1 MSGIFLPLPETYCA
15 MINKLKEIIGIL
27 LPPKQWRIAVI
38 LSIGIIGGLFF
49 YLAYVSRAT
58 SYLSDD
64 PRTCVNCHV
73 MSPFYATY
81 FHSSHREVATCNDC
95 HVPHDNFLKKYLF
108 KAKDGLYH
116 ASIFTMGTEPQVI
129 RMHEAGTNVVQKNCQ
144 RCHFDL
150 NDNVGTTQ
158 IALVDREHGK
168 GKLCWDCHREVPHGR
183 ATSLSTTPNAH
194 VPRPKSPV
202 PDWLRKQLNQ

>member
-1 MSGIFLPLPETYCA
+1 MVTEKIKWL
-15 MINKLKEIIGIL
+15 INSM
-27 LPPKQWRIAVI
+27 LPPKQWKVPVLLAVG
-38 LSIGIIGGLFF
+38 LIGGMVI
-49 YLAYVSRAT
+49 YLVYVSRAG

-64 PRTCVNCHV
+64 PKTCVNCHV

-81 FHSSHREVATCNDC
+81 YHSSHRNVATCNDC
-95 HVPHDNFLKKYLF
+95 HVPHNNVINKYFF

-129 RMHEAGTNVVQKNCQ
+129 RMHEAGTNVVMANCQ
-144 RCHFDL
+144 RCHSGL
-150 NDNVGTTQ
+150 NENVNTTG
-158 IALVDREHGK
+158 IKLVDRNHGK

-183 ATSLSTTPNAH
+183 ATSLSSTPNAI

-202 PDWLRKQLNQ
+202 PDWLKKQMNK